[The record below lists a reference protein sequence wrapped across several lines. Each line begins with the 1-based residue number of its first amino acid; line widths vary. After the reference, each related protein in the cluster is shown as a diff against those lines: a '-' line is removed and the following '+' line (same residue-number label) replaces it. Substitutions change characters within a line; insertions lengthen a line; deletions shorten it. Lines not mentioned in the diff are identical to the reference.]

1 MPNVYSASTGPR
13 VALSA
18 VLSTKPG
25 VAVAASNST
34 YSSGTVVLSGNGNMT
49 VSYNAGTVLLSAG
62 VGAGGGVAIA
72 NGAATITSGTAVFSN
87 SNGVTFGLN
96 GQTVTASAGYRVS
109 SYTHNSLA
117 FLANAFSVIG
127 AASASIVHVPIP
139 QEVSF
144 SRLDVHVSFQTAS
157 SATAATAAVAFSNVA
172 VIYTRNGSTLNP
184 IVGASNTITVSWV
197 SNTGIASSATGPRLL
212 SFGLATALT
221 PGNYWVG
228 VHISTTSGISSGA
241 ATTALNGSLSIIFPS
256 IVGTWTG
263 TNWGD
268 FNGTTHSSS
277 SPLLYLQGLISS
289 ALTATGQTLQASQIT
304 QSGTFVPR
312 AGLVIGLKG

>member
-49 VSYNAGTVLLSAG
+49 VSYNAGTILLSAG
-62 VGAGGGVAIA
+62 GGAGGGIAIA
-72 NGAATITSGTAVFSN
+72 NGAASITSGTAVFSN
-87 SNGVTFGLN
+87 ANGVTFGVN

-109 SYTHNSLA
+109 SYTHNSVA
-117 FLANAFSVIG
+117 FNNPAISAIG
-127 AASASIVHVPIP
+127 VASASIVHVPIP

-144 SRLDVHVSFQTAS
+144 TRLDVHVSFQTAS
-157 SATAATAAVAFSNVA
+157 SAAANTAAARFSNVA
-172 VIYTRNGSTLNP
+172 VIYTRDGSTLNP
-184 IVGASNTITVSWV
+184 IVGASNTITVSWA

-212 SFGLATALT
+212 SFALATALT

-228 VHISTTSGISSGA
+228 VHVSTTSGISTGT
-241 ATTALNGSLSIIFPS
+241 ATTALNGTLSIPFPNYGAS
-256 IVGTWTG
+256 WTG
-263 TNWGD
+263 TLWGD
-268 FNGTTHSSS
+268 FNGSTHSSS
-277 SPLLYLQGLISS
+277 NNLLYLQGLISS
-289 ALTATGQTLQASQIT
+289 AITATSQTLQASQIT
-304 QSGTFVPR
+304 QSGTLVPR
-312 AGLVIGLKG
+312 AGLVIGMKG